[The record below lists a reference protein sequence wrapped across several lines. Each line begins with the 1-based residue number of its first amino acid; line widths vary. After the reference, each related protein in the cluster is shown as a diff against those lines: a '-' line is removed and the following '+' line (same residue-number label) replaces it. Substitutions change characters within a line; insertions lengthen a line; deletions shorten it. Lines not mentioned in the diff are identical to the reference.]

1 MIKMHSG
8 GCQCGAVRYRI
19 NGELM
24 RPHIC
29 HCRMCQKAAGNY
41 FMSLAGVAKENLE
54 ITRGEISWFLSS
66 DPVRRGFCSA
76 CGTPLAIDTMAEP
89 VIHMTLGSLDD
100 PDSVHPERQYGTEA
114 RVPFFDKLP
123 ALPGTTTE
131 GDGEEDQ
138 AFLAQIRDTTHQH
151 PDHETETWPP
161 VTKGGAW

>member
-19 NGELM
+19 NGELI

-89 VIHMTLGSLDD
+89 VTHMTLGSLDD
-100 PDSVHPERQYGTEA
+100 PESLRAAKRLLSTVLRNYLGERPLKTRAVFEDIAA
-114 RVPFFDKLP
+114 RGRFAGRAGKAGP
-123 ALPGTTTE
+123 
-131 GDGEEDQ
+131 
-138 AFLAQIRDTTHQH
+138 R
-151 PDHETETWPP
+151 
-161 VTKGGAW
+161 